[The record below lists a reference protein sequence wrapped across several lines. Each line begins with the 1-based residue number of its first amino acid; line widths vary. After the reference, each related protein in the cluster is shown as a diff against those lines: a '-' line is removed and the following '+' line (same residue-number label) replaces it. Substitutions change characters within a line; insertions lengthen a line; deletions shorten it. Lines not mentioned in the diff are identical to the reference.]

1 MSNLNK
7 LVGTPCNLSEG
18 CYNNGGAS
26 RPATTNLAKGHA
38 KSGSWPQADRR
49 IIDGVKV
56 NNNPGRHG
64 SLLD

>member
-7 LVGTPCNLSEG
+7 LLGKPCNLSEG
-18 CYNNGGAS
+18 CYNNGAAP
-26 RPATTNLAKGHA
+26 RAKTVNLAKGHA
-38 KSGSWPQADRR
+38 KSGSWPKADRY
-49 IIDGVKV
+49 IVDGVKV

>member
-1 MSNLNK
+1 MSDLKK
-7 LVGTPCNLSEG
+7 LVGTPCNLTEG

-26 RPATTNLAKGHA
+26 RPATVKLGKE
-38 KSGSWPQADRR
+38 GSWPQADRR